1 MSKQGKQRMKSP
13 LKQQRYQQ
21 SYLERFKGT
30 SKLFATGVL
39 QTKKNFSATN

>member
-30 SKLFATGVL
+30 LFATGVL